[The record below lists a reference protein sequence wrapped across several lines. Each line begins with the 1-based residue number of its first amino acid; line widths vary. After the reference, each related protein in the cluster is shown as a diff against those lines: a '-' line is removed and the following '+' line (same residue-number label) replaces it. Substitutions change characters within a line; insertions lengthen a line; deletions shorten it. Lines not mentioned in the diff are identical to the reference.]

1 MKRIFILALLS
12 ASFIGSASAQG
23 EMDAFNLSYNGL
35 KGTARSVGMG
45 GAFGAL
51 GGDISGI
58 AINPAGIG
66 VYTTSEI
73 VTTMNFT
80 NTRTKTSLYESTE
93 KDSKFKFSFDNIAFV
108 GTVPLH
114 SDVAPLLNFGF
125 SYNRLQSF
133 DRKVK
138 LAGSYL
144 KQSQSD
150 YIVNRVN
157 NFDNGKGYGI
167 AESDLMSSAEPFYNR
182 PSEYWLG
189 ALAYGTGIMKPTT
202 ANGNQYYSVLDQL
215 NKPSID
221 NYQELRERGSID
233 SYDFNMG
240 TTFVDMLSAGV
251 TVSLTDISYNISSL
265 YSESYYEDQNTT
277 ASVGYDMYNTM
288 QTDGTGWQVKAGLI
302 FKPIQ
307 ELRIGVAY
315 HSPTWYNMTDYYQV
329 DMTSYK
335 ASGNQYISS
344 AKDNNGDA
352 VTDYKF
358 RTPDKWV
365 FSLAGVIAQRAIIS
379 ADYELTN
386 YSSMN
391 LQDADGYELSST
403 QDIKQ
408 DFRNSSTLRVGAE
421 IRFTPQFTGR
431 VGYMWQQS
439 PVKDALVNGS
449 EMGTYPA
456 ATSGTITHYSL
467 VGDSHYITYGLG
479 YRFTPHF
486 YTDVAFV
493 MNNRTDDWYSFGGAD
508 KAELKTNQ
516 FTGLLTLGYKF

>member
-1 MKRIFILALLS
+1 MKRIFIFALLS

-66 VYTTSEI
+66 VYTTSEV
-73 VTTMNFT
+73 VTTMNFS
-80 NTRTKTSLYESTE
+80 NTRTKTSLYESIQ
-93 KDSKFKFSFDNIAFV
+93 KDSKFKFSFDNFAFV
-108 GTVPLH
+108 GTVALQ

-133 DRKVK
+133 DREIT
-138 LAGSYL
+138 LAGSHL
-144 KQSQSD
+144 TQSQSD
-150 YIVNRVN
+150 YFVDRVN
-157 NFDNGKGYGI
+157 KYGNGKGI
-167 AESDLMSSAEPFYNR
+167 PESDLMSNAEPFYNR
-182 PSEYWLG
+182 PSDYWLG
-189 ALAYGTGIMKPTT
+189 GLAYGTGIMRPTT
-202 ANGNQYYSVLDQL
+202 TNGNKYHSILDNL
-215 NKPSID
+215 SNPSID
-221 NYQELRERGSID
+221 NYQKLHEKGSID

-240 TTFVDMLSAGV
+240 TTFADMLSAGV
-251 TVSLTDISYNISSL
+251 TVSVTDINYNIKSL
-265 YSESYYEDQNTT
+265 YSEAYYEGQNTT
-277 ASVGYDMYNTM
+277 ASVGYDLYNQM

-302 FKPIQ
+302 FKPVQ

-315 HSPTWYNMTDYYQV
+315 HSPTWYNMTDYYRA
-329 DMTSYK
+329 DMTSFRE
-335 ASGNQYISS
+335 SGNQYVTST
-344 AKDNNGDA
+344 KDNNGDA
-352 VTDYKF
+352 ISDYKF

-365 FSLAGVIAQRAIIS
+365 FSLAGVIAKRAIIS

-391 LQDADGYELSST
+391 LKDADGYELSST

-421 IRFTPQFTGR
+421 IRITPQFTGR

-449 EMGTYPA
+449 ETGKYTA
-456 ATSGTITHYSL
+456 ATPGTITHYSL

-479 YRFTPHF
+479 YKFTPNF
-486 YTDVAFV
+486 YTDIAFV
-493 MNNRTDDWYSFGGAD
+493 MNSRTDDWYSFGGAD